1 MDEFQERVLDQREK
15 DARIYFIDTLMANV
29 DNDRLED
36 EEFREFV
43 RCSVTLFTPTVRVE
57 EIRRKQNDR

>member
-36 EEFREFV
+36 
-43 RCSVTLFTPTVRVE
+43 
-57 EIRRKQNDR
+57 